1 MSENLNL
8 RDQLSE
14 YNNLGNMESNSLV
27 RCTNICLLTANCR
40 SMFYQKELHQCILHS
55 LDIQE
60 LSANLVSSTGWKC
73 YKKFEESPITSPS
86 PSPEDKCTATSGFIY
101 NAGENMCY
109 FIGSPLAVDFDVID
123 TVCSNMDSNLIRI
136 DSQKKQAFVQQLLA
150 ADAGDWVCIN
160 GNRDNDSGRYKFDDG
175 TDMTYFN
182 WNTPLGQPDDP
193 SWEYIVMVKKFNYLW
208 HDMAEEK
215 LDRQCTYI
223 CEK

>member
-8 RDQLSE
+8 RDQFSE
-14 YNNLGNMESNSLV
+14 YNNLENMESNSLV
-27 RCTNICLLTANCR
+27 RCTNIWLLTANC
-40 SMFYQKELHQCILHS
+40 S

-60 LSANLVSSTGWKC
+60 SSANLVSSTGWKY

-123 TVCSNMDSNLIRI
+123 TVCSNMDSELIRI
-136 DSQKKQAFVQQLLA
+136 DSQEKQAFVQQLLA
-150 ADAGDWVCIN
+150 ADAGDRVCIQ
-160 GNRDNDSGRYKFDDG
+160 GNRDNDSGSYKFDDG

-182 WNTPLGQPDDP
+182 WNTPFGQPDDP
-193 SWEYIVMVKKFNYLW
+193 SWDYTVMAKNSTIYGMILQRKN
-208 HDMAEEK
+208 
-215 LDRQCTYI
+215 
-223 CEK
+223 